1 MTCSRM
7 SNETCRKATLVPT
20 IPRDVAA
27 AIESLRARG
36 LNGPEI
42 ADRARCRYTQDDSLT
57 LYAFAKSSEAAA
69 ATILVA
75 LVNGYEIEKTAEEAA
90 HDRIRAVYRRKIYST
105 FFADPTKFSRDKG
118 FAEGI
123 KYTLNE
129 LGVKIEGVNA

>member
-1 MTCSRM
+1 M
-7 SNETCRKATLVPT
+7 SNETCRKTTLVPT
-20 IPRDVAA
+20 IPRGVAA
-27 AIESLRARG
+27 AIENLHVRHGYAIIAGLALIQPSDGGSCTSDVAILR
-36 LNGPEI
+36 
-42 ADRARCRYTQDDSLT
+42 DYT
-57 LYAFAKSSEAAA
+57 KSSKEAAETLLA
-69 ATILVA
+69 A